1 MSVNLES
8 ASDIKVSGFG
18 RAQNVTLRFYQSDA
32 NYKYYRL
39 KLTATGIAPMYI
51 YLGEYVTNPQYVY
64 THSFSFNDSTQV
76 YAEYSGSL
84 HASSFE
90 GYFTQYYPNTRAP
103 RFSVVLQSSTSSGFP
118 SSSTTES
125 TASRV
130 LSIILAENTNFIPV
144 WSVPTYVDTKYAN
157 STGIQTLTGSDQKGV
172 QSKSLFRFTL
182 ATATSKYGATNET
195 YKISTNTGIYYAYP
209 AANIEYNPNVFIN
222 LENYPKV
229 SGDVV
234 FTFSVEDSRGF
245 TRSYKKTIT
254 IVPYNKIELTQN
266 NTHRQG
272 GTGQTVILDFAGQWH
287 GSPLTLTC
295 EGITAYEQGST
306 TPFATL
312 TPTVTVTG
320 NAFSYQDD
328 WSGVSFDRS
337 KAYTITAVFT
347 DDVSTAE
354 LTLSIPVG
362 TPVIAVR
369 NQKVGINNA
378 NPQTELD
385 VIGTIQQNGLPVLA
399 YMGEIGTAES
409 CKLNDY
415 TSPGIY
421 YYSGSSAAISNFPSG
436 FTATQEAILE
446 VISISSTRTVQK
458 LYNLNSSGSSF
469 SIRTRRNTW
478 NSWTS

>member
-51 YLGEYVTNPQYVY
+51 YLGKYVTNPQYVY
-64 THSFSFNDSTQV
+64 AHSFSFNDSTQV
-76 YAEYSGSL
+76 YAEYSGGL

-90 GYFTQYYPNTRAP
+90 GYFTQYYPDTRAP
-103 RFSVVLQSSTSSGFP
+103 RFSVFLQSSTSSGFP

-130 LSIILAENTNFIPV
+130 LSIVLTGNNFSPAWV
-144 WSVPTYVDTKYAN
+144 VPTYVDTKY
-157 STGIQTLTGSDQKGV
+157 STSPGIQALTESPYKGAQSVSDIA
-172 QSKSLFRFTL
+172 FTFEN
-182 ATATSKYGATNET
+182 ATPQYGAT
-195 YKISTNTGIYYAYP
+195 ISKYTM
-209 AANIEYNPNVFIN
+209 NIEGAFVGSYTPPQIRTPKHLDLSLYPNLSGYV
-222 LENYPKV
+222 KV
-229 SGDVV
+229 T
-234 FTFSVEDSRGF
+234 FTVEDSRGF
-245 TRSYKKTIT
+245 TRSFDSLVQ
-254 IVPYNKIELTQN
+254 IVPYSKIELTQN

-272 GTGQTVILDFAGQWH
+272 GTGQTIILDFVGQWH

-295 EGITAYEQGST
+295 QGITAYEQGST

-312 TPTVTVTG
+312 TPAVTVTG
-320 NAFSYQDD
+320 NTFSYQDD

-354 LTLSIPVG
+354 LTLPIPVG

-385 VIGTIQQNGLPVLA
+385 VIGTIQQNGMPVLA
-399 YMGEIGTAES
+399 YMGEIGTAEE
-409 CKLNDY
+409 CNLNAY
-415 TSPGIY
+415 TNSGY
-421 YYSGSSAAISNFPSG
+421 YFYSGGSANVTAFPAGYTKTTKFFLLVLDMGNYKIQKTFDIAGTITERKRAYYRGG
-436 FTATQEAILE
+436 FLPW
-446 VISISSTRTVQK
+446 S
-458 LYNLNSSGSSF
+458 
-469 SIRTRRNTW
+469 
-478 NSWTS
+478 

>member
-51 YLGEYVTNPQYVY
+51 YLGEYVTNPKYVY

-76 YAEYSGSL
+76 YAEYSGGL

-90 GYFTQYYPNTRAP
+90 GYFTQYYPDTRAP
-103 RFSVVLQSSTSSGFP
+103 RFSVFLQSSTSSGFP

-130 LSIILAENTNFIPV
+130 LSIVLAENTNFIPV
-144 WSVPTYVDTKYAN
+144 WSVPTYVDTKYAD
-157 STGIQTLTGSDQKGV
+157 STGIQALTGSDQKGV
-172 QSKSLFRFTL
+172 QGKSLFRFTL
-182 ATATSKYGATNET
+182 ATATSKYGATNKT

-254 IVPYNKIELTQN
+254 IVPYSKIELTQN

-272 GTGQTVILDFAGQWH
+272 GTGQTVILDFSGQWH

-295 EGITAYEQGST
+295 QGITAYEQGST

-312 TPTVTVTG
+312 TPAVSVTG
-320 NAFSYQDD
+320 NTFSYQDD

-385 VIGTIQQNGLPVLA
+385 VIGTIQQNGMPVLA
-399 YMGEIGTAES
+399 YMGEIGTAEE
-409 CKLNDY
+409 CNLDAY
-415 TSPGIY
+415 TNSGY
-421 YYSGSSAAISNFPSG
+421 YFYSGGSANVNHFPAGYTKTTNFFLLVLDMGNYKIQKTFDIAGTITERKRAYYRGG
-436 FTATQEAILE
+436 FLPW
-446 VISISSTRTVQK
+446 S
-458 LYNLNSSGSSF
+458 
-469 SIRTRRNTW
+469 
-478 NSWTS
+478 

>member
-51 YLGEYVTNPQYVY
+51 YLGKYVTNPQYVY
-64 THSFSFNDSTQV
+64 THLFSFNDSTQV
-76 YAEYSGSL
+76 YAEYSGGL

-90 GYFTQYYPNTRAP
+90 GYFTQYYPDTGAP
-103 RFSVVLQSSTSSGFP
+103 RFSVFLQSSTSSGFP

-130 LSIILAENTNFIPV
+130 LSIVLNENNFAPTWV
-144 WSVPTYVDTKYAN
+144 VPTYVDTKY
-157 STGIQTLTGSDQKGV
+157 STSPGIQALTESPYKGAQSVSDIA
-172 QSKSLFRFTL
+172 FTFES
-182 ATATSKYGATNET
+182 ATAQYGAT
-195 YKISTNTGIYYAYP
+195 ISKYTLNVEGAFAKSYTPPQIRTPKHLDLSLYP
-209 AANIEYNPNVFIN
+209 N
-222 LENYPKV
+222 LSGYVKV
-229 SGDVV
+229 T
-234 FTFSVEDSRGF
+234 FTVEDSRGF
-245 TRSYKKTIT
+245 TRSFDSLVQ
-254 IVPYNKIELTQN
+254 IVPYSKIELTQN

-295 EGITAYEQGST
+295 QGITAYEQGSA

-312 TPTVTVTG
+312 TPAVTVTG
-320 NAFSYQDD
+320 NTFSYQDD
-328 WSGVSFDRS
+328 WNGVAFDRN

-385 VIGTIQQNGLPVLA
+385 VIGTIQQNGMPVLA

-409 CKLNDY
+409 CNLNDY
-415 TSPGIY
+415 TNSGY
-421 YYSGSSAAISNFPSG
+421 YFYSGGSANVNHFPTGYTKTTKFFLLVLDMGNYKIQKTFDIAGTITERKRAYYNG
-436 FTATQEAILE
+436 FIPW
-446 VISISSTRTVQK
+446 S
-458 LYNLNSSGSSF
+458 
-469 SIRTRRNTW
+469 
-478 NSWTS
+478 